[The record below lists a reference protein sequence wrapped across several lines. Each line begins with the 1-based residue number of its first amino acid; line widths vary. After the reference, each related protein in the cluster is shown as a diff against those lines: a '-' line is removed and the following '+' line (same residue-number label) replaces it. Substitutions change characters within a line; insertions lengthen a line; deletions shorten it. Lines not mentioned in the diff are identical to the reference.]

1 MKRLFYVIDSLDE
14 AESIS
19 DEVHSL
25 GIEDDQFY
33 VVARD
38 AKGIESHHLHGSQS
52 LDDTEIIAA
61 KKRSNWLAIAA
72 AIVAGA
78 GLSFLFSTTL
88 MGILSFVVLCGA
100 IFLLFK
106 FITSTT
112 CDSFDEYFKSVL
124 NEHLDNGDAIL
135 VIDTKGDQAHKVEAQ
150 LKQHPKANFIADSS
164 NIHSP
169 IPH

>member
-1 MKRLFYVIDSLDE
+1 MKRLFYVIDNLDE

-25 GIEDDQFY
+25 GIQDDQFY

-38 AKGIESHHLHGSQS
+38 AEGIEAHHLHGSQR
-52 LDDTEIIAA
+52 LEDTEIIAA
-61 KKRSNWLAIAA
+61 QKRSNWLAIIAA
-72 AIVAGA
+72 VVAGA
-78 GLSFLFSTTL
+78 GLSFLFNTTVV
-88 MGILSFVVLCGA
+88 GILSFIALCGA
-100 IFLLFK
+100 IFLIFK
-106 FITSTT
+106 FITSTA
-112 CDSFDEYFKSVL
+112 CNSFDQYFKNLL

-135 VIDTKGDQAHKVEAQ
+135 VIDTKGDQTNKVQTQ
-150 LKQHPKANFIADSS
+150 LQQHPKASFIADST